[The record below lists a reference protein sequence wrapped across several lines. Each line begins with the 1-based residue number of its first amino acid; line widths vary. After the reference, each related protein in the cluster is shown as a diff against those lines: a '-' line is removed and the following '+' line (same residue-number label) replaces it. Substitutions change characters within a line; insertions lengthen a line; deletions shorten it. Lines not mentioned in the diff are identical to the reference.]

1 MDIDENGPEDAEVNQ
16 GYIYILKLPP
26 PFPFVSKVIPNLQRA
41 GGVNVSTKYICLNWF
56 FCYVLILTIPLGS
69 NLFSRFQSIYNKL
82 FGIQEEGEEGDKT
95 EENVTEQTHHIIG
108 TYHKLNTLNS
118 RRDILIY
125 CTGGDDTK
133 YNHHHPSHTRT
144 PHRCVQ
150 VFQSL

>member
-1 MDIDENGPEDAEVNQ
+1 MCQLNIFV
-16 GYIYILKLPP
+16 YI
-26 PFPFVSKVIPNLQRA
+26 V
-41 GGVNVSTKYICLNWF
+41 F

-133 YNHHHPSHTRT
+133 YNHHHPSQTRT